1 MNFEEKL
8 ERLKELV
15 EKLESGD
22 ALELDASLTLFE
34 EGIGLVRSCR
44 TYLEAAEV
52 RVKNVSEQLDSAEV
66 SEPMP
71 PDDGNGEYG
80 WF

>member
-1 MNFEEKL
+1 MTFEEKL

-15 EKLESGD
+15 EKLEAGD
-22 ALELDASLTLFE
+22 ALALDASLTLFE

-44 TYLEAAEV
+44 THLEAAEI
-52 RVKNVSEQLDSAEV
+52 RVQNVSEQIGGVEA

-71 PDDGNGEYG
+71 PDNGNGE
-80 WF
+80 